1 MARRAVFI
9 SYAREDRPQVEPSA
23 ELLRA
28 GGVQVFIDVSGI
40 DYGDRWQ
47 DVLRGALEQ
56 CERVMVFWSLAA
68 KASEWVDREWRYA
81 LSLGK
86 RIVPTL
92 LDRTPL
98 PDELQQFQALPRYRD
113 VTVGAGAPSTRVPAV
128 TRTALV
134 AAVAV
139 LVGAVWLWRPTQAPP
154 PVASSSTPAPTV
166 ATRPAPPPTVAPAPA
181 YSRVDR
187 DLDIIRRAG
196 KIGREP
202 GRVADDLRR
211 SESELAAILEDGHL
225 GRYDAAELGRLGVAA
240 GQALGQLRE
249 LKAPVAEGRGGF
261 ATQQELQAFEA
272 LLMQL
277 ETVSAQIR
285 RTQQVAAAASAAAPA
300 SSTAPVL
307 PPASSALPEP
317 TALPGRSAAWW
328 LAVVGA
334 ALAAAL
340 VLRRKRRREAH
351 AAEAAR
357 FVDQVFA
364 D

>member
-1 MARRAVFI
+1 MARRAIFI
-9 SYAREDRPQVEPSA
+9 SYAHEDRPQVEPSA

-47 DVLRGALEQ
+47 DVLRGALEK

-98 PDELQQFQALPRYRD
+98 PDDLKQFQALPRYQD
-113 VTVGAGAPSTRVPAV
+113 VAAGRLAPPARAPAIKV
-128 TRTALV
+128 TAVV
-134 AAVAV
+134 AAVTV
-139 LVGAVWLWRPTQAPP
+139 LVGGAWLWRPVQAPSP
-154 PVASSSTPAPTV
+154 GTATSTPAPSV
-166 ATRPAPPPTVAPAPA
+166 ATTPAPSPTVVTAPG
-181 YSRVDR
+181 YSRLER
-187 DLDIIRRAG
+187 DLDVLARAG
-196 KIGREP
+196 KIVRDSGST
-202 GRVADDLRR
+202 ANDMRR
-211 SESELAAILEDGHL
+211 SETELAAILVDGYL
-225 GRYDAAELGRLGVAA
+225 GRFDAAELSRLGAA
-240 GQALGQLRE
+240 VGHALGQLRE
-249 LKAPVAEGRGGF
+249 VKTLIAEGRGSF
-261 ATQQELQAFEA
+261 ATRQEMQAFEA

-277 ETVSAQIR
+277 EAVSAQIR
-285 RTQQVAAAASAAAPA
+285 RTQEVVAAASAAAPA
-300 SSTAPVL
+300 SSPAPVL

-317 TALPGRSAAWW
+317 TLLPGRPPAWW
-328 LAVVGA
+328 LVVVGT

-340 VLRRKRRREAH
+340 YLRRRRGREAH

-357 FVDQVFA
+357 FVNQVFA